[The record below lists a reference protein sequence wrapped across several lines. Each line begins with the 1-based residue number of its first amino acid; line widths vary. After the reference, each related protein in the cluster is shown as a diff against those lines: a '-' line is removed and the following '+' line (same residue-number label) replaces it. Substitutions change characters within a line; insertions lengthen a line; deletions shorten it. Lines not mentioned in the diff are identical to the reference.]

1 MNPDQLPKQFCDNI
15 NISRNE
21 EYFLF
26 QMFSGTSNVVFALSP
41 AHVKRL
47 QIALTYYVTEHEKE
61 YGAIA
66 AEWPP
71 KVTSPIQPYDL
82 PAAKAPRKKPKEQ

>member
-1 MNPDQLPKQFCDNI
+1 MGPDQMPKQFCDNI

-26 QMFSGTSNVVFALSP
+26 QMFSGTSNVVYALTP

-47 QIALTYYVTEHEKE
+47 KLALSYYLAEHEKE
-61 YGAIA
+61 YGTVE

-71 KVTSPIQPYDL
+71 KVTSPIQIADL
-82 PAAKAPRKKPKEQ
+82 KTPKKPRRPKEKD